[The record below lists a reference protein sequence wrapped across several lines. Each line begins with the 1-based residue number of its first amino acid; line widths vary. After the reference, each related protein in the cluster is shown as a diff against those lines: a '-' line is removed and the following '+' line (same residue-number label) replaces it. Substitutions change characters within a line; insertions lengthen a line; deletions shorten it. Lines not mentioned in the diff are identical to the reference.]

1 MKGFHALLAALA
13 AATGAFALA
22 FTWQPGLASMYD
34 DSVSYLIQAQALSP
48 FGMAHPAVL
57 AAAPYEKYP
66 PLFAAL
72 LALTGGAFD
81 WRVAHAVVALAFAA
95 SVYLLGVL
103 ARQVTGS
110 AWIAVATALV
120 YAWIPGSWLSVK
132 GILSEFPYMVLAF
145 AALIVHGA
153 RAGKPLTRGAAIGLG
168 ALLAAAV
175 LTRTIGITLLAA
187 IAFVEALRYARE
199 RDTARVRA
207 LAWTFA
213 IPIVAAAL
221 WYALRPSVGEDAY
234 VSFGTGVLQGT
245 AERGVGWAFS
255 LVATNAS
262 ALAGAWLHALLIF
275 WGESWKPGFLIA
287 SAFGVLGLAASLRRA
302 ARGHADAAYV
312 AAFLGLLL
320 VWPFPGQMFRLAFP
334 LVPLVLMNAF
344 GALRQ
349 LFALRWDSRRAE
361 RWSAYAAGLPIA
373 LAAPAVL
380 FYIADRARVPAD
392 AASAYRAADITEFY
406 RIPDRRSAER
416 NVLAQIGV
424 FEDMDRIRKSVPED
438 ARLMWYA
445 PNYVA
450 LLAHRHGVPMSR
462 PTDAA
467 DLAAQVRA
475 TGANYIYLASVNP
488 RDSALRGGNPLDPFL
503 QARGLADVQWQ
514 RAGADGELQALLL
527 RVRADKAGESSRIA
541 PVRNHAAS
549 S

>member
-287 SAFGVLGLAASLRRA
+287 SAFGALGLAASLRRA

-361 RWSAYAAGLPIA
+361 RWSAYAAGLPI
-373 LAAPAVL
+373 
-380 FYIADRARVPAD
+380 
-392 AASAYRAADITEFY
+392 FY

>member
-287 SAFGVLGLAASLRRA
+287 SAFGALGLAASLRRA

-380 FYIADRARVPAD
+380 FYIADRAFRGHGSHPQVGSRGCTAHVVRAQLCGAARSPARRAD
-392 AASAYRAADITEFY
+392 EPPNRRCRPRRASEGYRSELHLPRQRESARQRLARRQPAGSFPAGA
-406 RIPDRRSAER
+406 RAGRRSVA
-416 NVLAQIGV
+416 
-424 FEDMDRIRKSVPED
+424 
-438 ARLMWYA
+438 ARRRRRRA
-445 PNYVA
+445 P
-450 LLAHRHGVPMSR
+450 GP
-462 PTDAA
+462 PP
-467 DLAAQVRA
+467 Q
-475 TGANYIYLASVNP
+475 G
-488 RDSALRGGNPLDPFL
+488 
-503 QARGLADVQWQ
+503 ARGQGRRVQ
-514 RAGADGELQALLL
+514 
-527 RVRADKAGESSRIA
+527 
-541 PVRNHAAS
+541 
-549 S
+549 